1 MPWSAFPPA
10 IRVLRL
16 GPWSRRSSCPCLDPR
31 LVRTLRDF
39 ARTHFQIVRTNRV
52 CPRTFVRLRIRLHQM
67 PTPFRVDAPFK
78 PAGDQPQAIAE
89 LTEGIRSGLSQQVLA
104 GVTGSGKTNVM
115 AWVVEQLQRPVLVLS
130 PNKTLA
136 AQLCAEFRRL
146 LPDNAVEYF
155 VSYYDYYQPE
165 AYIARTD
172 TYIEKDSSRNDEID
186 RMRHSTTQNL
196 LTRRDVLVVASISC
210 IYGVGS
216 VEDYL
221 GESLHIEKGQSIRRE
236 VFLRK
241 LTEMLYERNDYDL
254 ARLRFRVRGD
264 VVDLVPA
271 NAEKVYRVEF
281 FGDEVERIQELD
293 AITGEILGAKDEF
306 TVFPAS
312 HYVTPADKLR
322 LAMTDIEAEL
332 EERCKWFEDH
342 GRLLEAQRLRQ
353 RTNFDMEML
362 RETGTCAG
370 IENYSRHLTRR
381 QPGDAPYTLLDFLPD
396 DTLIFVDESH
406 VAVPQIGG
414 MLGGD
419 RSRKAALVE
428 YGFRLPSAFDNRPL
442 SFEEWEERAGNIIYV
457 SATPGP
463 YEMRRSQRTAE
474 MVVRPTGL
482 VDPTVEVRRT
492 EGQIDDLLA
501 EVKRRTAIGHRSLV
515 TTLTKRF
522 AEDLADYLR
531 EYGVK
536 VRYLHSELDAMER
549 ISVLRD
555 LRTGA
560 VDVVVGINLL
570 REGLD
575 LPEVAFIGILD
586 ADKDGYLRA
595 FRSFIQIIGRA
606 ARNVEGHVVMYADS
620 ITDSMRQALD
630 ETERRR
636 NRQTAYNAEHGITPE
651 SVKKA
656 IYALEINENDLQA
669 DAIEIMAGA
678 GVPREDLLAIVRDLE
693 KEMRRLSKELQ
704 FEDAA
709 RVRDRIIALRRRLSG
724 EDLAKEDDSDV
735 ALAIA
740 AAPKAKTMAGPHR
753 F

>member
-1 MPWSAFPPA
+1 
-10 IRVLRL
+10 
-16 GPWSRRSSCPCLDPR
+16 
-31 LVRTLRDF
+31 
-39 ARTHFQIVRTNRV
+39 
-52 CPRTFVRLRIRLHQM
+52 M
-67 PTPFRVDAPFK
+67 PTRFHVDAPFQ
-78 PAGDQPQAIAE
+78 PAGDQPRAIAE
-89 LTEGIRSGLSQQVLA
+89 LVEGVRSGLTQQVLA

-115 AWVVEQLQRPVLVLS
+115 SWVVEELQRPVLVLS

-146 LPDNAVEYF
+146 LPENAVEYF

-172 TYIEKDSSRNDEID
+172 TYIEKDSSRNDDID

-196 LTRRDVLVVASISC
+196 LTRRDVLVVASVSC
-210 IYGVGS
+210 IYGIGS
-216 VEDYL
+216 VEDYM
-221 GESLHIEKGQSIRRE
+221 GESLKIEKGQSIRRE

-254 ARLRFRVRGD
+254 SRLRFRVRGD

-271 NAEKVYRVEF
+271 NEEKVYRVEF

-293 AITGEILGAKDEF
+293 AVTGEILGTKKEF

-322 LAMTDIEAEL
+322 LAMADIEAEL

-353 RTNFDMEML
+353 RTNFDLEMM

-381 QPGDAPYTLLDFLPD
+381 QPGEAPYTLMDFLPE

-442 SFEEWEERAGNIIYV
+442 SFEEWEDRARNVIYV

-463 YEMRRSQRTAE
+463 YETRRSQRTAE

-482 VDPTVEVRRT
+482 VDPTVEVRPT

-501 EVKRRTAIGHRSLV
+501 EVKKRTALGQRSLV

-549 ISVLRD
+549 IEVLTA
-555 LRTGA
+555 LRTGE

-586 ADKDGYLRA
+586 ADKEGYLRA
-595 FRSFIQIIGRA
+595 YRSFIQIIGRA

-651 SVKKA
+651 TVKKA
-656 IYALEINENDLQA
+656 IYALEINENDIQA

-724 EDLAKEDDSDV
+724 EDTAKEDDADV
-735 ALAIA
+735 AMAIA
-740 AAPKAKTMAGPHR
+740 AAPKQKTTVRNWRRTRRGP
-753 F
+753 

>member
-1 MPWSAFPPA
+1 MP
-10 IRVLRL
+10 
-16 GPWSRRSSCPCLDPR
+16 SS
-31 LVRTLRDF
+31 
-39 ARTHFQIVRTNRV
+39 
-52 CPRTFVRLRIRLHQM
+52 
-67 PTPFRVDAPFK
+67 FRVDAPFK
-78 PAGDQPQAIAE
+78 PAGDQPHAIE
-89 LTEGIRSGLSQQVLA
+89 QLVDGVHSGLSQQVLL

-115 AWVVEQLQRPVLVLS
+115 AWAVEQLQRPVLVLS

-146 LPDNAVEYF
+146 LPRNAVEYF

-165 AYIARTD
+165 AYIARSD
-172 TYIEKDSSRNDEID
+172 TYIEKDSSRNEEID
-186 RMRHSTTQNL
+186 RMRHSTTSAL
-196 LTRRDVLVVASISC
+196 LTRRDVLVVASVSC
-210 IYGVGS
+210 IYGIGS
-216 VEDYL
+216 VEDYM
-221 GESLHIEKGQSIRRE
+221 GESLKIQKGESIRRE

-271 NAEKVYRVEF
+271 NEEKVYRVEF
-281 FGDEVERIQELD
+281 FGDEIERIQELD
-293 AITGEILGAKDEF
+293 ATTGEILGSRETF

-322 LAMTDIEAEL
+322 LALSDIEAEL

-353 RTNFDMEML
+353 RTNFDLEML

-381 QPGDAPYTLLDFLPD
+381 QPGEAPYTLMDFLPD

-442 SFEEWEERAGNIIYV
+442 SFDEWEERARNVIYV
-457 SATPGP
+457 SATPGD
-463 YEMRRSQRTAE
+463 YEMRRSQRTVE

-482 VDPTVEVRRT
+482 VDPTVEVRPT

-501 EVKRRTAIGHRSLV
+501 EVKRRAELGHRSLV

-536 VRYLHSELDAMER
+536 VRYLHSELDALER
-549 ISVLRD
+549 IEVLRD

-586 ADKDGYLRA
+586 ADKEGYLRA
-595 FRSFIQIIGRA
+595 YRSFIQTIGRA
-606 ARNVEGHVVMYADS
+606 ARNVEGHVVMYADK
-620 ITDSMRQALD
+620 ITDSMRAALD

-636 NRQTAYNAEHGITPE
+636 DRQTVYNAERGITPE

-656 IYALEINENDLQA
+656 IYALEINKKDLQA
-669 DAIEIMAGA
+669 DAVELMIGA
-678 GVPREDLLAIVRDLE
+678 GVPREDILAIVRDLE

-709 RVRDRIIALRRRLSG
+709 RVRDRIILLRKRLAGEESG
-724 EDLAKEDDSDV
+724 DREDDEEVS
-735 ALAIA
+735 LAIA
-740 AAPKAKTMAGPHR
+740 AAPKQRSTVRNWRRTRRGP
-753 F
+753 

>member
-1 MPWSAFPPA
+1 
-10 IRVLRL
+10 
-16 GPWSRRSSCPCLDPR
+16 
-31 LVRTLRDF
+31 
-39 ARTHFQIVRTNRV
+39 
-52 CPRTFVRLRIRLHQM
+52 M
-67 PTPFRVDAPFK
+67 PTRFRVDAPFR

-89 LTEGIRSGLSQQVLA
+89 LVEGVRSGLTQQVLA
-104 GVTGSGKTNVM
+104 GVTGSGKTNVVS
-115 AWVVEQLQRPVLVLS
+115 WVVEELQRPVLVLS

-146 LPDNAVEYF
+146 LPENAVEYF

-172 TYIEKDSSRNDEID
+172 TYIEKDSSRNDDID

-216 VEDYL
+216 VEDYM
-221 GESLHIEKGQSIRRE
+221 GESLHVEQGESIRRE

-271 NAEKVYRVEF
+271 NEEKVYRVEF
-281 FGDEVERIQELD
+281 FGDEIERIQELD
-293 AITGEILGAKDEF
+293 AVTGEILGTRQEF

-312 HYVTPADKLR
+312 HYVTPQDKLR
-322 LAMTDIEAEL
+322 LAIVDIEAEL
-332 EERCKWFEDH
+332 EERCRWFDDH

-381 QPGDAPYTLLDFLPD
+381 QPGEAPYTLMDFLPD

-442 SFEEWEERAGNIIYV
+442 SFEEWEERARSVIYV
-457 SATPGP
+457 TATPGP
-463 YEMRRSQRTAE
+463 YEMRRTQRTAE

-482 VDPTVEVRRT
+482 VDPTVEVRPT

-501 EVKRRTAIGHRSLV
+501 EVKKRTEMGQRSLV

-536 VRYLHSELDAMER
+536 VRYLHSELDAMQR
-549 ISVLRD
+549 IEVLTA
-555 LRTGA
+555 LRTGD

-586 ADKDGYLRA
+586 ADKEGYLRA
-595 FRSFIQIIGRA
+595 YRSFIQIIGRA
-606 ARNVEGHVVMYADS
+606 ARNVDGHVVMYADK
-620 ITDSMRQALD
+620 ITDSMREAID

-636 NRQTAYNAEHGITPE
+636 EIQQAYNVEHGITPA
-651 SVKKA
+651 SVVKA
-656 IYALEINENDLQA
+656 IYALEINENDIQA
-669 DAIEIMAGA
+669 DAIEILAGA

-693 KEMRRLSKELQ
+693 KAMRRLAKELQ

-709 RVRDRIIALRRRLSG
+709 RVRDKIIALRRRLSG
-724 EDLAKEDDSDV
+724 EDVSTEKEDDADV
-735 ALAIA
+735 AMAIA
-740 AAPKAKTMAGPHR
+740 AAPKQKTTVRNWRKTRRGP
-753 F
+753 

>member
-1 MPWSAFPPA
+1 MP
-10 IRVLRL
+10 
-16 GPWSRRSSCPCLDPR
+16 
-31 LVRTLRDF
+31 
-39 ARTHFQIVRTNRV
+39 N
-52 CPRTFVRLRIRLHQM
+52 
-67 PTPFRVDAPFK
+67 PFRVDAPFK
-78 PAGDQPQAIAE
+78 PAGDQPQAIAQ
-89 LTEGIRSGLSQQVLA
+89 LVEGVESGLSQQVLA

-115 AWVVEQLQRPVLVLS
+115 AWAVEKLQRPVLVLS

-172 TYIEKDSSRNDEID
+172 TYIEKDSSRNDDID
-186 RMRHSTTQNL
+186 RMRHSATQSL
-196 LTRRDVLVVASISC
+196 LTRRDVLVVASVSC
-210 IYGVGS
+210 IYGIGS

-221 GESLHIEKGQSIRRE
+221 GESLRVEKGQAIRRE

-271 NAEKVYRVEF
+271 NEEKVFRVEF

-293 AITGEILGAKDEF
+293 AVTGEILGARNTF
-306 TVFPAS
+306 TIFPAS

-322 LAMTDIEAEL
+322 LATADIEVEL

-353 RTNFDMEML
+353 RTNFDLEMM

-370 IENYSRHLTRR
+370 IENYSMHLTRR
-381 QPGDAPYTLLDFLPD
+381 KPGDTPFTLMDFLPAD
-396 DTLIFVDESH
+396 ALIFVDESH

-442 SFEEWEERAGNIIYV
+442 SFEEWEDRAQNVIYV

-482 VDPTVEVRRT
+482 VDPTVEVRPT

-501 EVKRRTAIGHRSLV
+501 EVKKRTELGQRSLV

-536 VRYLHSELDAMER
+536 VRYLHSELDAMQR
-549 ISVLRD
+549 IEVLTA
-555 LRTGA
+555 LRTGD

-586 ADKDGYLRA
+586 ADKEGYLRA
-595 FRSFIQIIGRA
+595 YRSFIQIIGRA

-636 NRQTAYNAEHGITPE
+636 NRQIAYNAEHGITPE
-651 SVKKA
+651 TVKKA
-656 IYALEINENDLQA
+656 IYALEINENDIQA

-709 RVRDRIIALRRRLSG
+709 RVRDRIILLRRRLSG
-724 EDLAKEDDSDV
+724 ELDAKEDDADV
-735 ALAIA
+735 AMAIA
-740 AAPKAKTMAGPHR
+740 AAPKAKTTVRNWRRTRRGP
-753 F
+753 

>member
-1 MPWSAFPPA
+1 MS
-10 IRVLRL
+10 
-16 GPWSRRSSCPCLDPR
+16 
-31 LVRTLRDF
+31 
-39 ARTHFQIVRTNRV
+39 NR
-52 CPRTFVRLRIRLHQM
+52 
-67 PTPFRVDAPFK
+67 FRVDAPFK
-78 PAGDQPQAIAE
+78 PAGDQPQAIAQ
-89 LTEGIRSGLSQQVLA
+89 LVEGVQSGLTQQVLL

-115 AWVVEQLQRPVLVLS
+115 AWAVEELQRPVLVLS

-146 LPDNAVEYF
+146 LPSNAVEYF

-172 TYIEKDSSRNDEID
+172 TYIEKDSSRNDDID

-196 LTRRDVLVVASISC
+196 LTRRDVLVVASVSC

-254 ARLRFRVRGD
+254 SRLRFRVRGD

-271 NAEKVYRVEF
+271 NEEKVYRVEF

-353 RTNFDMEML
+353 RTNFDLEML

-381 QPGDAPYTLLDFLPD
+381 QPGEAPYTLMDFLPQ

-501 EVKRRTAIGHRSLV
+501 EVKKRTEMGHRSLV

-536 VRYLHSELDAMER
+536 VRYLHSELDAMQR
-549 ISVLRD
+549 IEVLTA
-555 LRTGA
+555 LRTGE

-586 ADKDGYLRA
+586 ADKEGYLRA

-636 NRQTAYNAEHGITPE
+636 NKQIAYNAEHGITPE
-651 SVKKA
+651 TVKKA
-656 IYALEINENDLQA
+656 IYALEINENDIQA

-753 F
+753 FQRRGPRKV

>member
-1 MPWSAFPPA
+1 MPNS
-10 IRVLRL
+10 
-16 GPWSRRSSCPCLDPR
+16 
-31 LVRTLRDF
+31 
-39 ARTHFQIVRTNRV
+39 
-52 CPRTFVRLRIRLHQM
+52 
-67 PTPFRVDAPFK
+67 FRVDAPFK
-78 PAGDQPQAIAE
+78 PAGDQPQAISQ
-89 LTEGIRSGLSQQVLA
+89 LVEGVRSGLSQQVLL

-115 AWVVEQLQRPVLVLS
+115 SWVVEELQRPVLVLS

-146 LPDNAVEYF
+146 LPNNAVEYF

-172 TYIEKDSSRNDEID
+172 TYIEKDSSRNDDID

-196 LTRRDVLVVASISC
+196 LTRRDVLVVASVSC
-210 IYGVGS
+210 IYGIGS
-216 VEDYL
+216 VEDYM
-221 GESLHIEKGQSIRRE
+221 GESLHVEQGQSIRRE

-254 ARLRFRVRGD
+254 SRLRFRVRGD

-271 NAEKVYRVEF
+271 NEEKVFRVEF

-293 AITGEILGAKDEF
+293 AITGEILGSKPDF

-332 EERCKWFEDH
+332 DERCKWFEDH

-353 RTNFDMEML
+353 RTNFDLEML

-381 QPGDAPYTLLDFLPD
+381 QPGEAPYTLMDFLPD

-428 YGFRLPSAFDNRPL
+428 FGFRLPSAFDNRPL
-442 SFEEWEERAGNIIYV
+442 SFEEWEERASNVIYV

-463 YEMRRSQRTAE
+463 YETRRSQKTAE
-474 MVVRPTGL
+474 MIVRPTGL
-482 VDPTVEVRRT
+482 VDPTVEVRPT

-501 EVKRRTAIGHRSLV
+501 EGTRRTGRGQRWAV
-515 TTLTKRF
+515 TGLAKRVD
-522 AEDLADYLR
+522 ADRADYLR
-531 EYGVK
+531 EYGVQR
-536 VRYLHSELDAMER
+536 RYPHTRLDAMQR
-549 ISVLRD
+549 IEVLTA
-555 LRTGA
+555 LRTGD

-586 ADKDGYLRA
+586 ADKEGYLRA
-595 FRSFIQIIGRA
+595 YRSFIQIIGRA
-606 ARNVEGHVVMYADS
+606 ARNVEGHVVMYADK

-636 NRQTAYNAEHGITPE
+636 DKQIAYNLEHGITPE

-656 IYALEINENDLQA
+656 IYALEINENDIQA
-669 DAIEIMAGA
+669 DAIEILAGA

-693 KEMRRLSKELQ
+693 EEARRRAKELQ

-709 RVRDRIIALRRRLSG
+709 RVRDKIIALRRRLSG
-724 EDLAKEDDSDV
+724 EDGSTEKEDDADG
-735 ALAIA
+735 AMAIA
-740 AAPKAKTMAGPHR
+740 AAPKQKTTVRNWRKTRRGP
-753 F
+753 

>member
-1 MPWSAFPPA
+1 MP
-10 IRVLRL
+10 
-16 GPWSRRSSCPCLDPR
+16 
-31 LVRTLRDF
+31 
-39 ARTHFQIVRTNRV
+39 NR
-52 CPRTFVRLRIRLHQM
+52 
-67 PTPFRVDAPFK
+67 FRVDAPFK
-78 PAGDQPQAIAE
+78 PAGDQPHAIAQLVE
-89 LTEGIRSGLSQQVLA
+89 GVQAGLTQQVLA

-115 AWVVEQLQRPVLVLS
+115 SWVVEELQRPVLVLS

-146 LPDNAVEYF
+146 LPGNAVEYF

-172 TYIEKDSSRNDEID
+172 TYIEKDSSRNDDID

-196 LTRRDVLVVASISC
+196 LTRRDVLVVASVSC
-210 IYGVGS
+210 IYGIGS
-216 VEDYL
+216 VEDYM
-221 GESLHIEKGQSIRRE
+221 GESLHVEKGQSIRRE

-254 ARLRFRVRGD
+254 SRLRFRVRGD

-271 NAEKVYRVEF
+271 NEEKVYRVEF

-322 LAMTDIEAEL
+322 LAMADIEAEL

-353 RTNFDMEML
+353 RTNFDLEML

-381 QPGDAPYTLLDFLPD
+381 QPGEAPYTLMDFLPQ

-442 SFEEWEERAGNIIYV
+442 SFEEWEERAGNVIYV
-457 SATPGP
+457 SATPGA

-482 VDPTVEVRRT
+482 VDPTVEVRPT

-501 EVKRRTAIGHRSLV
+501 EVKRRTELGQRSLV

-531 EYGVK
+531 EFGVK
-536 VRYLHSELDAMER
+536 VRYLHSELDAMQR
-549 ISVLRD
+549 IEVLTA
-555 LRTGA
+555 LRTGE

-586 ADKDGYLRA
+586 ADKEGYLRA
-595 FRSFIQIIGRA
+595 YRSFIQIIGRA

-636 NRQTAYNAEHGITPE
+636 NKQIAYNAEHGITPE
-651 SVKKA
+651 TVKKA
-656 IYALEINENDLQA
+656 IYALEINEKDIQA
-669 DAIEIMAGA
+669 DAIEMMAGA

-709 RVRDRIIALRRRLSG
+709 RVRDRIILLRRRLSG
-724 EDLAKEDDSDV
+724 EDVTKEDDGEV
-735 ALAIA
+735 AMAIA
-740 AAPKAKTMAGPHR
+740 AAPKQKTTVRNWRKTRRGP
-753 F
+753 

>member
-1 MPWSAFPPA
+1 
-10 IRVLRL
+10 
-16 GPWSRRSSCPCLDPR
+16 
-31 LVRTLRDF
+31 
-39 ARTHFQIVRTNRV
+39 
-52 CPRTFVRLRIRLHQM
+52 
-67 PTPFRVDAPFK
+67 
-78 PAGDQPQAIAE
+78 
-89 LTEGIRSGLSQQVLA
+89 
-104 GVTGSGKTNVM
+104 M
-115 AWVVEQLQRPVLVLS
+115 AWAVEQLQRPVLVLS

-165 AYIARTD
+165 AYIARSD

-186 RMRHSTTQNL
+186 RMRHSTTQTL
-196 LTRRDVLVVASISC
+196 MTRRDVLVVASISC
-210 IYGVGS
+210 IYGIGS
-216 VEDYL
+216 VEDYM
-221 GESLHIEKGQSIRRE
+221 GESLHVEKGQSIRRE

-271 NAEKVYRVEF
+271 NEEKVLRIEF
-281 FGDEVERIQELD
+281 FGDEIERIQELD
-293 AITGEILGAKDEF
+293 ATTGEILGPRNDF

-332 EERCKWFEDH
+332 EERCKWFEEH

-353 RTNFDMEML
+353 RTNFDLEML

-381 QPGDAPYTLLDFLPD
+381 QPGEAPYTLMDFLPD

-442 SFEEWEERAGNIIYV
+442 SFDEWEERARNVVYV
-457 SATPGP
+457 SATPGD
-463 YEMRRSQRTAE
+463 YELRRSQRTVE

-482 VDPTVEVRRT
+482 VDPTVEVRPT
-492 EGQIDDLLA
+492 TGQIDDLLA
-501 EVKRRTAIGHRSLV
+501 EVKKRAELGHRSLV

-536 VRYLHSELDAMER
+536 VKYLHSELDAMER
-549 ISVLRD
+549 IDVLRS
-555 LRTGA
+555 LRTGE

-586 ADKDGYLRA
+586 ADKEGYLRA

-606 ARNVEGHVVMYADS
+606 ARNVEGHVVMYADK
-620 ITDSMRQALD
+620 ITDSMRHALD

-636 NRQTAYNAEHGITPE
+636 NRQIAYNAERGITPE
-651 SVKKA
+651 TVKKA
-656 IYALEINENDLQA
+656 IYAMKIDANDVQA
-669 DAIEIMAGA
+669 DAVEIMAGA

-709 RVRDRIIALRRRLSG
+709 RVRDRIILLRKRLSG
-724 EDLAKEDDSDV
+724 EVTGKEDDSDV

-740 AAPKAKTMAGPHR
+740 AAPKQRTMTRPWRTGR
-753 F
+753 KGR

>member
-1 MPWSAFPPA
+1 
-10 IRVLRL
+10 
-16 GPWSRRSSCPCLDPR
+16 
-31 LVRTLRDF
+31 
-39 ARTHFQIVRTNRV
+39 
-52 CPRTFVRLRIRLHQM
+52 M
-67 PTPFRVDAPFK
+67 PTSFRVDAPFK
-78 PAGDQPQAIAE
+78 PAGDQPQAISE
-89 LTEGIRSGLSQQVLA
+89 LVEGVRSGLTQQVLA

-115 AWVVEQLQRPVLVLS
+115 AWAVEQLQRPVLVLS

-146 LPDNAVEYF
+146 LPNNAVEYF

-165 AYIARTD
+165 AYIARSD
-172 TYIEKDSSRNDEID
+172 TYIEKDSSRNEDID
-186 RMRHSTTQNL
+186 RMRHSATQSL
-196 LTRRDVLVVASISC
+196 LTRRDVLVVASVSC
-210 IYGVGS
+210 IYGIGA

-221 GESLHIEKGQSIRRE
+221 GESLHVEQGQSIRRE

-271 NAEKVYRVEF
+271 NEEKVFRVEF
-281 FGDEVERIQELD
+281 FGDEIERIQELD
-293 AITGEILGAKDEF
+293 AVTGEILGTRDEF

-322 LAMTDIEAEL
+322 LAMHDIEAEL
-332 EERCKWFEDH
+332 EERCRWFEDH

-353 RTNFDMEML
+353 RTNFDLEML

-370 IENYSRHLTRR
+370 IENYSLHLTRR
-381 QPGDAPYTLLDFLPD
+381 KPGDAPYTLMDFLPD
-396 DTLIFVDESH
+396 DTVIFVDESH

-442 SFEEWEERAGNIIYV
+442 SFEEWEERAQNVVYV

-463 YEMRRSQRTAE
+463 YEMRRSQRTVE
-474 MVVRPTGL
+474 MIVRPTGL
-482 VDPTVEVRRT
+482 VDPTVEVRPT

-501 EVKRRTAIGHRSLV
+501 EVRKRAEMGQRSLV

-536 VRYLHSELDAMER
+536 VRYLHSELDAMQR
-549 ISVLRD
+549 IEVLTA
-555 LRTGA
+555 LRTGE

-586 ADKDGYLRA
+586 ADKEGYLRA
-595 FRSFIQIIGRA
+595 YRSFIQIIGRA
-606 ARNVEGHVVMYADS
+606 ARNIEGHVVMYADS

-636 NRQTAYNAEHGITPE
+636 AKQTAYNAEHGITPE
-651 SVKKA
+651 TVKKA

-669 DAIEIMAGA
+669 DAVEIMAGA

-724 EDLAKEDDSDV
+724 EAVSTEKEDDADV
-735 ALAIA
+735 AMAIA
-740 AAPKAKTMAGPHR
+740 AAPKPKTMVRNWRKSRRGP
-753 F
+753 

>member
-1 MPWSAFPPA
+1 MP
-10 IRVLRL
+10 
-16 GPWSRRSSCPCLDPR
+16 SR
-31 LVRTLRDF
+31 
-39 ARTHFQIVRTNRV
+39 
-52 CPRTFVRLRIRLHQM
+52 
-67 PTPFRVDAPFK
+67 FRVDAPFQ
-78 PAGDQPQAIAE
+78 PAGDQPRAIAE
-89 LTEGIRSGLSQQVLA
+89 LVEGVRAGLSQQVLA

-115 AWVVEQLQRPVLVLS
+115 AWAVEELQRPVLVLS

-172 TYIEKDSSRNDEID
+172 TYIEKDSSRNDDID

-196 LTRRDVLVVASISC
+196 LTRRDVLVVASVSC

-254 ARLRFRVRGD
+254 SRLRFRVRGD

-271 NAEKVYRVEF
+271 NEEKVYRVEF

-293 AITGEILGAKDEF
+293 AITGEILGAKREF

-322 LAMTDIEAEL
+322 LAMVDIEAEL
-332 EERCKWFEDH
+332 EERCKWFED
-342 GRLLEAQRLRQ
+342 
-353 RTNFDMEML
+353 
-362 RETGTCAG
+362 
-370 IENYSRHLTRR
+370 
-381 QPGDAPYTLLDFLPD
+381 
-396 DTLIFVDESH
+396 
-406 VAVPQIGG
+406 
-414 MLGGD
+414 
-419 RSRKAALVE
+419 
-428 YGFRLPSAFDNRPL
+428 
-442 SFEEWEERAGNIIYV
+442 WEERARNVIYV

-463 YEMRRSQRTAE
+463 YETRRSQRTAE

-482 VDPTVEVRRT
+482 VDPTVEVRPT

-501 EVKRRTAIGHRSLV
+501 EVKKRTEMGQRSLV

-549 ISVLRD
+549 IEVLTA
-555 LRTGA
+555 LRTGE

-586 ADKDGYLRA
+586 ADKEGYLRA

-636 NRQTAYNAEHGITPE
+636 NKQIAYNTEHGITPE
-651 SVKKA
+651 TVKKA
-656 IYALEINENDLQA
+656 IYALEINENDIQA

-740 AAPKAKTMAGPHR
+740 AAPKAKTMAGSHR
-753 F
+753 FQRRGPRKV

>member
-1 MPWSAFPPA
+1 MS
-10 IRVLRL
+10 
-16 GPWSRRSSCPCLDPR
+16 
-31 LVRTLRDF
+31 
-39 ARTHFQIVRTNRV
+39 NR
-52 CPRTFVRLRIRLHQM
+52 
-67 PTPFRVDAPFK
+67 FRVDAPFK
-78 PAGDQPQAIAE
+78 PAGDQPQAIAQ
-89 LTEGIRSGLSQQVLA
+89 LVEGVQSGLTQQVLL

-115 AWVVEQLQRPVLVLS
+115 AWAVEELQRPVLVLS

-146 LPDNAVEYF
+146 LPSNAVEYF

-172 TYIEKDSSRNDEID
+172 TYIEKDSSRNDDID

-196 LTRRDVLVVASISC
+196 LTRRDVLVVASVSC

-254 ARLRFRVRGD
+254 SRLRFRVRGD

-271 NAEKVYRVEF
+271 NEEKVYRVEF

-353 RTNFDMEML
+353 RTNFDLEML

-381 QPGDAPYTLLDFLPD
+381 QPGEAPYTLMDFLPQ

-501 EVKRRTAIGHRSLV
+501 EVKKRTEMGHRSLV

-531 EYGVK
+531 EYGVR
-536 VRYLHSELDAMER
+536 VRYLHSELDAMQR
-549 ISVLRD
+549 IEVLTA
-555 LRTGA
+555 LRTGE

-586 ADKDGYLRA
+586 ADKEGYLRA

-636 NRQTAYNAEHGITPE
+636 NKQIAYNAEHGITPE
-651 SVKKA
+651 TVKKA
-656 IYALEINENDLQA
+656 IYALEINENDIQA

-740 AAPKAKTMAGPHR
+740 AAPKAKTMAGSHR
-753 F
+753 FQRRGPRKV

>member
-1 MPWSAFPPA
+1 MP
-10 IRVLRL
+10 
-16 GPWSRRSSCPCLDPR
+16 
-31 LVRTLRDF
+31 
-39 ARTHFQIVRTNRV
+39 NR
-52 CPRTFVRLRIRLHQM
+52 
-67 PTPFRVDAPFK
+67 FRVDAPFK
-78 PAGDQPQAIAE
+78 PAGDQPQAIAQ
-89 LTEGIRSGLSQQVLA
+89 LVDGVRSGLSQQVLA

-115 AWVVEQLQRPVLVLS
+115 SWVVEELQRPVLVLS

-172 TYIEKDSSRNDEID
+172 TYIEKDSSRNDDID

-196 LTRRDVLVVASISC
+196 LTRRDVLVVASVSC
-210 IYGVGS
+210 IYGIGS
-216 VEDYL
+216 VEDYM

-271 NAEKVYRVEF
+271 NEERVYRVEF

-293 AITGEILGAKDEF
+293 AITGEILGTKDEF

-322 LAMTDIEAEL
+322 IAMTDIEAEL
-332 EERCKWFEDH
+332 EERCKWFEEH

-353 RTNFDMEML
+353 RTNFDLEML

-381 QPGDAPYTLLDFLPD
+381 QPGEAPYTLMDFLPA
-396 DTLIFVDESH
+396 DTVIFVDESH

-442 SFEEWEERAGNIIYV
+442 SFEEWEECAGNVIYV
-457 SATPGP
+457 SATPGA
-463 YEMRRSQRTAE
+463 YEMRRTQRTAE

-482 VDPTVEVRRT
+482 VDPTVEVRPT

-501 EVKRRTAIGHRSLV
+501 EVKRRTALGQRSLV

-536 VRYLHSELDAMER
+536 VRYKE
-549 ISVLRD
+549 
-555 LRTGA
+555 
-560 VDVVVGINLL
+560 
-570 REGLD
+570 
-575 LPEVAFIGILD
+575 
-586 ADKDGYLRA
+586 GYLRA
-595 FRSFIQIIGRA
+595 YRSFIQIIGRA

-630 ETERRR
+630 ETDRRR
-636 NRQTAYNAEHGITPE
+636 NRQIAYNAEHGITPE
-651 SVKKA
+651 TVKKA
-656 IYALEINENDLQA
+656 IYALEINENDIQA

-709 RVRDRIIALRRRLSG
+709 RVRDKIIALRRRLSG
-724 EDLAKEDDSDV
+724 EDVSTEKENDADV
-735 ALAIA
+735 AMAIA
-740 AAPKAKTMAGPHR
+740 AAPKQKTTVRNWRRTRRGP
-753 F
+753 

>member
-1 MPWSAFPPA
+1 MP
-10 IRVLRL
+10 
-16 GPWSRRSSCPCLDPR
+16 
-31 LVRTLRDF
+31 DF
-39 ARTHFQIVRTNRV
+39 QVV
-52 CPRTFVRLRIRLHQM
+52 
-67 PTPFRVDAPFK
+67 APFT
-78 PAGDQPQAIAE
+78 PTGDQPTAIGE
-89 LTEGIRSGLSQQVLA
+89 LTQSLRAGNKYQSLL
-104 GVTGSGKTNVM
+104 GVTGSGKTFTVANV
-115 AWVVEQLQRPVLVLS
+115 VQEVQKPTLVLA

-136 AQLCAEFRRL
+136 AQLYAEYKEFF
-146 LPDNAVEYF
+146 PENAVEYF

-165 AYIARTD
+165 AYIARSD
-172 TYIEKDSSRNDEID
+172 TYIEKDSSRNEEID
-186 RMRHSTTQNL
+186 RMRHSTTQAL

-210 IYGVGS
+210 IYGIGA
-216 VEDYL
+216 VEDYM
-221 GESLHIEKGQSIRRE
+221 GESLHIEKGQAIRRE

-271 NAEKVYRVEF
+271 NEEKVLRVEF

-293 AITGEILGAKDEF
+293 AVTGEILGARSEF

-322 LAMTDIEAEL
+322 LAMVDIEAEL
-332 EERCKWFEDH
+332 EERCKWFEEH

-353 RTNFDMEML
+353 RTNFDLEML

-381 QPGDAPYTLLDFLPD
+381 QPGEAPYTLMDFLPD
-396 DTLIFVDESH
+396 DTIIFVDESH

-442 SFEEWEERAGNIIYV
+442 SFDEWEERAHNVVYV
-457 SATPGP
+457 SATPGD
-463 YEMRRSQRTAE
+463 YEMRRSQRTVE

-482 VDPTVEVRRT
+482 VDPTVEVRPT
-492 EGQIDDLLA
+492 NGQIDDLLA
-501 EVKRRTAIGHRSLV
+501 EVKRRAELGQRSLV

-549 ISVLRD
+549 IDVLRD

-586 ADKDGYLRA
+586 ADKEGYLRA
-595 FRSFIQIIGRA
+595 YRSFIQIIGRA
-606 ARNVEGHVVMYADS
+606 ARNVEGHVVMYADQ
-620 ITDSMRQALD
+620 ITDSMRLALD

-636 NRQTAYNAEHGITPE
+636 NRQIAYNAERGITPE

-656 IYALEINENDLQA
+656 IYAIDLQDKDIQA
-669 DAIEIMAGA
+669 DAVELMIGA

-709 RVRDRIIALRRRLSG
+709 RVRDRIIGLRKRLSG
-724 EDLAKEDDSDV
+724 EESGKEDDADV

-740 AAPKAKTMAGPHR
+740 AAPKQKTTVRNWRRTRRGP
-753 F
+753 

>member
-1 MPWSAFPPA
+1 MP
-10 IRVLRL
+10 
-16 GPWSRRSSCPCLDPR
+16 SR
-31 LVRTLRDF
+31 
-39 ARTHFQIVRTNRV
+39 
-52 CPRTFVRLRIRLHQM
+52 
-67 PTPFRVDAPFK
+67 FRVDAPFQ
-78 PAGDQPQAIAE
+78 PAGDQPKAIAE
-89 LTEGIRSGLSQQVLA
+89 LVEGVLAGLTQQVLA

-115 AWVVEQLQRPVLVLS
+115 AWAVEELQRPVLVLS

-146 LPDNAVEYF
+146 LPSNAVEYF

-172 TYIEKDSSRNDEID
+172 TYIEKDSSRNDDID

-196 LTRRDVLVVASISC
+196 LTRRDVLVVASVSC

-254 ARLRFRVRGD
+254 SRLRFRVRGD

-271 NAEKVYRVEF
+271 NEEKVYRVEF

-293 AITGEILGAKDEF
+293 VITGEILGAKDEF

-332 EERCKWFEDH
+332 EERCRWFDDH

-353 RTNFDMEML
+353 RTNFDLEML

-381 QPGDAPYTLLDFLPD
+381 QPGEAPYTLMDFLPQ

-442 SFEEWEERAGNIIYV
+442 SFEEWEERAHTVIYV

-482 VDPTVEVRRT
+482 VDPTVEVRPT

-501 EVKRRTAIGHRSLV
+501 EVKKRTAMGRRSLV

-549 ISVLRD
+549 IEVLTA
-555 LRTGA
+555 LRTGE

-586 ADKDGYLRA
+586 ADKEGYLRGY
-595 FRSFIQIIGRA
+595 RSLIQTIGRA
-606 ARNVEGHVVMYADS
+606 ARNVFGHVVMYGDQMSEAMQRA
-620 ITDSMRQALD
+620 IAETD
-630 ETERRR
+630 RRR
-636 NRQTAYNAEHGITPE
+636 TIQVTHNEEHGITPQTI
-651 SVKKA
+651 VKA
-656 IYALEINENDLQA
+656 VYQLETRRDETSLRAAAFQEA
-669 DAIEIMAGA
+669 AGLPPDEVLRLA
-678 GVPREDLLAIVRDLE
+678 KGVEKEMLRAARDLE
-693 KEMRRLSKELQ
+693 FERAAEL
-704 FEDAA
+704 
-709 RVRDRIIALRRRLSG
+709 RDRLVQLRRRLDETTTDGTPAGAGSAGNGHSG
-724 EDLAKEDDSDV
+724 
-735 ALAIA
+735 
-740 AAPKAKTMAGPHR
+740 AGRGRSRPVR
-753 F
+753 SGR

>member
-1 MPWSAFPPA
+1 
-10 IRVLRL
+10 
-16 GPWSRRSSCPCLDPR
+16 
-31 LVRTLRDF
+31 
-39 ARTHFQIVRTNRV
+39 
-52 CPRTFVRLRIRLHQM
+52 M
-67 PTPFRVDAPFK
+67 PTSFRVDAPFK
-78 PAGDQPQAIAE
+78 PAGDQLQAISE
-89 LTEGIRSGLSQQVLA
+89 LVDGVRSGLTQQVLA

-115 AWVVEQLQRPVLVLS
+115 AWAVEQLQRPVLVLS

-146 LPDNAVEYF
+146 LPNNAVEYF

-172 TYIEKDSSRNDEID
+172 TYIEKDSSRNDDID
-186 RMRHSTTQNL
+186 RMRHSATQSL
-196 LTRRDVLVVASISC
+196 LTRRDVLVVASVSC
-210 IYGVGS
+210 IYGIGA

-221 GESLHIEKGQSIRRE
+221 GESLHVEQGQSIRRE

-271 NAEKVYRVEF
+271 NEEKVFRVEF
-281 FGDEVERIQELD
+281 FGDEIERIQELD
-293 AITGEILGAKDEF
+293 AVTGEILGARRDF
-306 TVFPAS
+306 TIFPAS

-322 LAMTDIEAEL
+322 LAMHDIEVEL
-332 EERCKWFEDH
+332 DERCKWFEDH

-353 RTNFDMEML
+353 RTNFDLEMM

-370 IENYSRHLTRR
+370 IENYSLHLTRR
-381 QPGDAPYTLLDFLPD
+381 KPGDAPYTLMDFLPD
-396 DTLIFVDESH
+396 DTMIFVDESH

-442 SFEEWEERAGNIIYV
+442 SFEEWEERAQNVIYV

-463 YEMRRSQRTAE
+463 YEMRRSQRTVE
-474 MVVRPTGL
+474 MIVRPTGL
-482 VDPTVEVRRT
+482 VDPTVEVRPT

-501 EVKRRTAIGHRSLV
+501 EVRKRAEMGQRSLV

-536 VRYLHSELDAMER
+536 VRYLHSELDAMQR
-549 ISVLRD
+549 IEVLTA
-555 LRTGA
+555 LRTGE

-586 ADKDGYLRA
+586 ADKEGYLRA
-595 FRSFIQIIGRA
+595 YRSFIQIIGRA
-606 ARNVEGHVVMYADS
+606 ARNVDGHVVLYADS

-636 NRQTAYNAEHGITPE
+636 TKQIAYNAEHGITPE

-678 GVPREDLLAIVRDLE
+678 GVPREDLIAIVRDLE
-693 KEMRRLSKELQ
+693 KEMRRLSRELQ

-724 EDLAKEDDSDV
+724 EDVAKEDDADV
-735 ALAIA
+735 AMAIA
-740 AAPKAKTMAGPHR
+740 AAPKQKTMVRNWRKSRRGP
-753 F
+753 